1 MKKQR
6 QDLATSYDLKD
17 TAGRWTRCAAFLVV
31 AISAAAYAWTQLPPS
46 AAPVAV
52 AAGSQADAPR
62 LASPAEHAQAESAFI
77 QLCQACE
84 ACPPQGGPNWLSG
97 VDCRSDGRCCEQRW
111 DAMRPN
117 AIYSYAQGDYVGHA
131 RAPHVAEYRIRVD
144 DTLELVYRATR
155 EETGTPYRLNVGDV
169 VRVEVYADPTID
181 RDHLIQPDGTITL
194 KLVGAIKAAGRTVP
208 QLREVLEQAFS
219 AYLKTPVV
227 TVVPIT
233 VDTKLKDLLA
243 SVDSRFG
250 VGGQTRRAVVTPEG
264 TIALPAIGNV
274 CVQGLTLDEVKR
286 ELDARYV
293 IVVPGVEITP
303 VLVERAP
310 RFIYVLG
317 EVKTPGRYTLEGP
330 TTVMQAIS
338 LAGGWNIGG
347 NLRQIVIFR
356 RADDWR
362 LVATKIDVRGAVFGR
377 DPCPADELWLNDS
390 DIVLIPK
397 SPILITN
404 NVIEMVFTRGIYGI
418 VPMQVAFNISRVGAL

>member
-1 MKKQR
+1 MQTQPR
-6 QDLATSYDLKD
+6 DSTPRS
-17 TAGRWTRCAAFLVV
+17 TTNAGAPRRGMRCAAWL
-31 AISAAAYAWTQLPPS
+31 ALALLAGGYAGTRARPAAGPAAAPQDTVQRTATR
-46 AAPVAV
+46 
-52 AAGSQADAPR
+52 D
-62 LASPAEHAQAESAFI
+62 EHAQAEQALI

-97 VDCRSDGRCCEQRW
+97 VDCQADGRCREPGW
-111 DAMRPN
+111 DAVRPD

-155 EETGTPYRLNVGDV
+155 EESGAPYRLNVGDV

-194 KLVGAIKAAGRTVP
+194 KLAGAIKAAGRTVP

-219 AYLKTPVV
+219 AYLKSPVV
-227 TVVPIT
+227 TVVPIS

-250 VGGQTRRAVVTPEG
+250 AGGQTRRAVVTPEG

-274 CVQGLTLDEVKR
+274 CVQGLTLDEIKR
-286 ELDARYV
+286 ELDARYAL
-293 IVVPGVEITP
+293 VVPGVEITP

-317 EVKTPGRYTLEGP
+317 EVRTPGRYTLEGP

-338 LAGGWNIGG
+338 LAGGWNVGG

-390 DIVLIPK
+390 DIVLIPQ
-397 SPILITN
+397 SPVLITN
-404 NVIEMVFTRGIYGI
+404 NVIEMVFTRGLYGI
-418 VPMQVAFNISRVGAL
+418 VPAQFAYNISHVGAL